1 MNLNLSSSL
10 AQPIL
15 SITNPPK
22 CNLHPSAAQSLLA
35 SLSSE
40 PHAFLQPP
48 PTLHAAAIVLAKRYL
63 DPLAIST
70 SEAHTRR
77 LKVLRKKRK
86 RGDPDRLSSQ
96 NIPRLKELHTEGFE
110 ITQIWEQARRVLD
123 VSRKELEKSLSDALA
138 YKTNGEI
145 NDEVV
150 STAAA
155 LHQPDQ
161 NKDGQL
167 ITNGEDGTESTKS
180 SETSDGAEES
190 SEENGS
196 ENGRS
201 EGSLG
206 SSFANDDG
214 DGEEEEVEKSS
225 DEDDDESQ
233 GEDAPKDAFV
243 ADKHGLNDGF
253 FSIDEFN
260 KQSGF
265 LEQLDARG
273 EMLAENDEEEEIDWH
288 ADPMSMAP
296 SRVPRNS
303 KGSEDAEQESSD
315 AEDGPTFGNADLNAL
330 ETDDSVSDADEM
342 QIDSITN
349 TNDIK
354 YADFF
359 APPPRKATKPSRR
372 RALPKT
378 QPPEQPSGPTETED
392 DIQRTISAVRRDI
405 FEDDDGVSGN
415 EEKNSD
421 DDPSAPHPPRR
432 SRHEIAQARLAGEI
446 RRLEAASVAKRDWT
460 LSGEARAT
468 DRPIN
473 SLLEEDLDFER
484 AGKPVPVITNEV
496 SEDIEAMIKRRILA
510 REFDEVMRRRPDNL
524 ATETIRRGR
533 FELDDTKPQQSLAEI
548 YEAEHLRAS
557 NPDTYMDATS
567 TKLKQDTDA
576 AQALWKEVSA
586 KLDALCS
593 LHYRPKPPQ
602 ASISVVA
609 DVPAITI
616 EDARPSVG
624 AEMGGGGGAASMLA
638 PQEIYVAGE
647 DRGKEDKKRE
657 IITKGGTAVSREEME
672 QDTKKRRRRRA
683 KERIRKS
690 DGGLPAAAAAAAA
703 GSGAWTKNNVGNG
716 KGGENKK
723 KKKSSTTEKEVM
735 NQLKKGGVRI
745 IGKKGDI
752 RDVNGKKIIMP
763 LSTTFSSDHAK
774 GESGARLKL

>member
-1 MNLNLSSSL
+1 MNLNQSSPL

-15 SITNPPK
+15 SLTNPPTF
-22 CNLHPSAAQSLLA
+22 NLHPSAPQSLLA

-48 PTLHAAAIVLAKRYL
+48 PALHAAAIALAKSYL

-70 SEAHTRR
+70 SEAYARR
-77 LKVLRKKRK
+77 LEFLRKKRK
-86 RGDPDRLSSQ
+86 RGDPDGLTSQ
-96 NIPRLKELHTEGFE
+96 NILRLKELHIEGFE

-123 VSRKELEKSLSDALA
+123 ASRKELEKSLSDAWA
-138 YKTNGEI
+138 YKING
-145 NDEVV
+145 EVV
-150 STAAA
+150 STDAA
-155 LHQPDQ
+155 LHRPDQ
-161 NKDGQL
+161 NIDGQL
-167 ITNGEDGTESTKS
+167 ITNVKDGTESTES
-180 SETSDGAEES
+180 SELSDVGEES

-201 EGSLG
+201 ESSLG
-206 SSFANDDG
+206 SSFANEEG
-214 DGEEEEVEKSS
+214 DGEEEKVEESC
-225 DEDDDESQ
+225 DDDESQ
-233 GEDAPKDAFV
+233 EKDASKNAFV

-260 KQSGF
+260 KQSGL

-273 EMLAENDEEEEIDWH
+273 EMLAANDEDEEIDWH
-288 ADPMSMAP
+288 ADPMAMAP

-315 AEDGPTFGNADLNAL
+315 TEDGPTFGNADLNAL
-330 ETDDSVSDADEM
+330 ETDDSGSDADEM
-342 QIDSITN
+342 QIDSINN

-359 APPPRKATKPSRR
+359 APPARKATKPSRR

-378 QPPEQPSGPTETED
+378 QPPDQPSGPTETED

-415 EEKNSD
+415 EEENSD
-421 DDPSAPHPPRR
+421 DDPFAPQPSRR
-432 SRHEIAQARLAGEI
+432 SRHEIAQAKLADEI

-510 REFDEVMRRRPDNL
+510 REFDEVIRRRPDNL

-533 FELDDTKPQQSLAEI
+533 FELDDSKPQQSLAEI

-586 KLDALCS
+586 QLDALCS

-602 ASISVVA
+602 VNISVVA

-616 EDARPSVG
+616 EDARPSAG
-624 AEMGGGGGAASMLA
+624 ADMGGGAASMLA

-657 IITKGGTAVSREEME
+657 IITKGGMPVSREEME
-672 QDTKKRRRRRA
+672 QDTKKRRRRRT

-690 DGGLPAAAAAAAA
+690 DGGGRMPAAAVPGG
-703 GSGAWTKNNVGNG
+703 GSTKNNVGNG
-716 KGGENKK
+716 GENKK
-723 KKKSSTTEKEVM
+723 KKSTTTRTEKKEVM

-752 RDVNGKKIIMP
+752 RDVNGKKIMP
-763 LSTTFSSDHAK
+763 LSSTNSDRAK
-774 GESGARLKL
+774 EESGARLKL

>member
-1 MNLNLSSSL
+1 M
-10 AQPIL
+10 
-15 SITNPPK
+15 
-22 CNLHPSAAQSLLA
+22 
-35 SLSSE
+35 
-40 PHAFLQPP
+40 QPP
-48 PTLHAAAIVLAKRYL
+48 PALYAAAIVLAKSYL

-70 SEAHTRR
+70 SEAHARR
-77 LKVLRKKRK
+77 LEFLRKKRK
-86 RGDPDRLSSQ
+86 RGDSDGLTSQ
-96 NIPRLKELHTEGFE
+96 NILRLKELHTEGFE

-123 VSRKELEKSLSDALA
+123 VSRKELEKSLFDALA
-138 YKTNGEI
+138 YKNNGEI
-145 NDEVV
+145 NDKVV
-150 STAAA
+150 STDAAV
-155 LHQPDQ
+155 HRPDQ
-161 NKDGQL
+161 AIDDQL
-167 ITNGEDGTESTKS
+167 ITSGKDGTESTESTKS
-180 SETSDGAEES
+180 SELSDGGEEI

-201 EGSLG
+201 ESSLG
-206 SSFANDDG
+206 SSFANEEG
-214 DGEEEEVEKSS
+214 DGEEEKVEESS
-225 DEDDDESQ
+225 DEDEDESHIK
-233 GEDAPKDAFV
+233 DAPKNAFV

-260 KQSGF
+260 KQSG
-265 LEQLDARG
+265 LMEQLDAQG
-273 EMLAENDEEEEIDWH
+273 EMLEENDEEEEIDWH
-288 ADPMSMAP
+288 ADPMAMAP

-315 AEDGPTFGNADLNAL
+315 TEDGPTFGNAGLNAL
-330 ETDDSVSDADEM
+330 ETDDSGSDIDEM
-342 QIDSITN
+342 QIDSINN

-378 QPPEQPSGPTETED
+378 QPPDQPPGPTETED

-415 EEKNSD
+415 EEENSN
-421 DDPSAPHPPRR
+421 DDPSAPRPPRR
-432 SRHEIAQARLAGEI
+432 SRHEIAQAKLAAEI
-446 RRLEAASVAKRDWT
+446 RRLEAASVTKRDWT

-510 REFDEVMRRRPDNL
+510 REFDEVIRRRPDNL

-533 FELDDTKPQQSLAEI
+533 FELDDSKPQQSLAEI

-586 KLDALCS
+586 QLDALCS

-602 ASISVVA
+602 VNISVVA

-616 EDARPSVG
+616 EDARPSAG
-624 AEMGGGGGAASMLA
+624 ADMGGGAASMLA

-657 IITKGGTAVSREEME
+657 IITKGGMAVSREEME
-672 QDTKKRRRRRA
+672 QDTRKRRRRRT

-690 DGGLPAAAAAAAA
+690 DGGGGGVPAAAAGG
-703 GSGAWTKNNVGNG
+703 GSTKNFRNG
-716 KGGENKK
+716 GGENKK
-723 KKKSSTTEKEVM
+723 NKSTTTTTTKKKEIM

-763 LSTTFSSDHAK
+763 LLTTSDHAK
-774 GESGARLKL
+774 EESSGARLKL

>member
-1 MNLNLSSSL
+1 MNLNLSSPL

-15 SITNPPK
+15 SLTNPPT
-22 CNLHPSAAQSLLA
+22 CNLHPSAPQSLLT

-48 PTLHAAAIVLAKRYL
+48 PALHAAAIVLAKSYL

-70 SEAHTRR
+70 SEAHARR
-77 LKVLRKKRK
+77 LEFLRKKRK
-86 RGDPDRLSSQ
+86 RGDPDGLTSQ
-96 NIPRLKELHTEGFE
+96 NILRLKELHTEGFE

-138 YKTNGEI
+138 YKKNGEI
-145 NDEVV
+145 NGEVV
-150 STAAA
+150 STDAA
-155 LHQPDQ
+155 LHRPDQ
-161 NKDGQL
+161 AIDDQL
-167 ITNGEDGTESTKS
+167 ITSGKDGTESTESTES
-180 SETSDGAEES
+180 SELSDGGEEI

-201 EGSLG
+201 ESSLG
-206 SSFANDDG
+206 SSFANDEG
-214 DGEEEEVEKSS
+214 DGEEEKVEESS

-233 GEDAPKDAFV
+233 VKDAPENAFV

-260 KQSGF
+260 KQSG
-265 LEQLDARG
+265 LMEQLDARG
-273 EMLAENDEEEEIDWH
+273 EMLEENDEDEEIDWH
-288 ADPMSMAP
+288 ADPMAMAP

-303 KGSEDAEQESSD
+303 KGSEDTEQESSD
-315 AEDGPTFGNADLNAL
+315 TEDGPTFGNAGLNAL
-330 ETDDSVSDADEM
+330 ETDGSGSDADEM
-342 QIDSITN
+342 QIDSINN

-378 QPPEQPSGPTETED
+378 QPPDQPSGPTETED

-415 EEKNSD
+415 EEENSD
-421 DDPSAPHPPRR
+421 DDPSAPRPPRR
-432 SRHEIAQARLAGEI
+432 SRHEIAQAKLAAEI

-468 DRPIN
+468 ERPIN

-510 REFDEVMRRRPDNL
+510 REFDEVIRRRPDNL

-533 FELDDTKPQQSLAEI
+533 FELDDSKPQQSLAEI

-586 KLDALCS
+586 QLDALCS

-602 ASISVVA
+602 VNISVVA

-616 EDARPSVG
+616 EDARPSAG
-624 AEMGGGGGAASMLA
+624 ADMGGGAASMLA

-647 DRGKEDKKRE
+647 DRGREDKKRE
-657 IITKGGTAVSREEME
+657 IITKGGMAVSREEME
-672 QDTKKRRRRRA
+672 QDTKKRRRRRT

-690 DGGLPAAAAAAAA
+690 DGGGGGVPAAAAAAGG
-703 GSGAWTKNNVGNG
+703 GSTKNVVRNG
-716 KGGENKK
+716 GGESKK
-723 KKKSSTTEKEVM
+723 KNKSTKEIM

-752 RDVNGKKIIMP
+752 RDVNGKKII
-763 LSTTFSSDHAK
+763 STTSSDHAK
-774 GESGARLKL
+774 EESSGARLKL

>member
-1 MNLNLSSSL
+1 MNLTFSSPHPQPISSL
-10 AQPIL
+10 TI
-15 SITNPPK
+15 PPTSD
-22 CNLHPSAAQSLLA
+22 LHPSAAQSLLA

-63 DPLAIST
+63 DPLATST
-70 SEAHTRR
+70 SEAHARR
-77 LKVLRKKRK
+77 LEVQRKKRK
-86 RGDPDRLSSQ
+86 RGDPDGLTSQ
-96 NIPRLKELHTEGFE
+96 NILRLKELHIEGFDF
-110 ITQIWEQARRVLD
+110 TQIWEQARRVLD
-123 VSRKELEKSLSDALA
+123 ASRKELEKSLSDASA
-138 YKTNGEI
+138 YGINGEI
-145 NDEVV
+145 KEIDGEVV
-150 STAAA
+150 STDAA
-155 LHQPDQ
+155 LHRPDQ
-161 NKDGQL
+161 NIDDQL
-167 ITNGEDGTESTKS
+167 ITNGEHEIESTKS
-180 SETSDGAEES
+180 NELSEGGEETAEEDA
-190 SEENGS
+190 S

-201 EGSLG
+201 NGSVG
-206 SSFANDDG
+206 SSFANE
-214 DGEEEEVEKSS
+214 DGEGDEEKVEDPA

-233 GEDAPKDAFV
+233 VEDAPQDSFV

-253 FSIDEFN
+253 FSIDDFN

-265 LEQLDARG
+265 LEQLDVRG

-288 ADPMSMAP
+288 ADPMAMAP
-296 SRVPRNS
+296 LRGPRIS
-303 KGSEDAEQESSD
+303 KGEEDAEQESSD
-315 AEDGPTFGNADLNAL
+315 VEDGPIFGNADLNAP
-330 ETDDSVSDADEM
+330 ETDDSGSDADEV
-342 QIDSITN
+342 QVDSINN

-378 QPPEQPSGPTETED
+378 QPPEQPLGPTETED

-405 FEDDDGVSGN
+405 FEDDDEVSGN
-415 EEKNSD
+415 EEETHN
-421 DDPSAPHPPRR
+421 DDPSAPHPSRR
-432 SRHEIAQARLAGEI
+432 SRHEIAQARLAAEI
-446 RRLEAASVAKRDWT
+446 RRLEAASVKKRDWT
-460 LSGEARAT
+460 LSGEARAA

-510 REFDEVMRRRPDNL
+510 REFDEVIRRRPDNL

-548 YEAEHLRAS
+548 YEAEHLRTS

-567 TKLKQDTDA
+567 IKLKQDTDA

-593 LHYRPKPPQ
+593 LHYRPRPPQ
-602 ASISVVA
+602 ASIRVVA

-616 EDARPSVG
+616 EDARPSAG
-624 AEMGGGGGAASMLA
+624 ADMGGGAASMLA

-672 QDTKKRRRRRA
+672 QDTRKRRRRRT

-690 DGGLPAAAAAAAA
+690 GAGVSAAA
-703 GSGAWTKNNVGNG
+703 GGGSTKNVTNG
-716 KGGENKK
+716 GGENKK
-723 KKKSSTTEKEVM
+723 KTKTGKEVM
-735 NQLKKGGVRI
+735 SQLKQGGVRI

-752 RDVNGKKIIMP
+752 RDVNGKKIMP
-763 LSTTFSSDHAK
+763 LSTTSDRAK
-774 GESGARLKL
+774 EESGARLKL

>member
-1 MNLNLSSSL
+1 MNLNLPSPL
-10 AQPIL
+10 AQPISSL
-15 SITNPPK
+15 SKPPTSD
-22 CNLHPSAAQSLLA
+22 LHPSAAQSLLA

-40 PHAFLQPP
+40 RHAFLQPP

-63 DPLAIST
+63 DPLATST
-70 SEAHTRR
+70 SEAHARR
-77 LKVLRKKRK
+77 LEVLRKKRK
-86 RGDPDRLSSQ
+86 RGDPDGLTSQ
-96 NIPRLKELHTEGFE
+96 NILRLKELHTEGFE

-123 VSRKELEKSLSDALA
+123 ASRKELEKSLSNDSA
-138 YKTNGEI
+138 YKING
-145 NDEVV
+145 EVV
-150 STAAA
+150 SIDTT
-155 LHQPDQ
+155 LHRPDQ
-161 NKDGQL
+161 SIDDLL
-167 ITNGEDGTESTKS
+167 ITNGEYETGSTKS
-180 SETSDGAEES
+180 SELREGSEEIAEEDP
-190 SEENGS
+190 S
-196 ENGRS
+196 ENGQS
-201 EGSLG
+201 EGSVG
-206 SSFANDDG
+206 SSFANEDG
-214 DGEEEEVEKSS
+214 DVEEEKVENPS
-225 DEDDDESQ
+225 DEDDDGSQ
-233 GEDAPKDAFV
+233 VKDAPNDAFV

-273 EMLAENDEEEEIDWH
+273 EMLAGNDDEEEIDWH
-288 ADPMSMAP
+288 ADPMAVAP
-296 SRVPRNS
+296 SRGPRYS
-303 KGSEDAEQESSD
+303 KGEEGAEQDSSD
-315 AEDGPTFGNADLNAL
+315 VEDRPTFGNADLNAP
-330 ETDDSVSDADEM
+330 ETDESSSDADEI
-342 QIDSITN
+342 QIGSINN

-359 APPPRKATKPSRR
+359 APPPRKAIKPSHR

-378 QPPEQPSGPTETED
+378 QPPEQPSGPTKTED

-405 FEDDDGVSGN
+405 FEDDDDVSEN
-415 EEKNSD
+415 EEENSND
-421 DDPSAPHPPRR
+421 NPSAPHPSRR
-432 SRHEIAQARLAGEI
+432 SRHEIAQARLATEI
-446 RRLEAASVAKRDWT
+446 RRLEAASVTKRDWT

-484 AGKPVPVITNEV
+484 VGKPVPVITNEV
-496 SEDIEAMIKRRILA
+496 SEDIEAMIRRRILA
-510 REFDEVMRRRPDNL
+510 REFDDVIRRRPDSL

-533 FELDDTKPQQSLAEI
+533 FELDDNKPQQSLAEI
-548 YEAEHLRAS
+548 YEAEHLRTS

-616 EDARPSVG
+616 EDARPSAG
-624 AEMGGGGGAASMLA
+624 ADMGGGAASMLA

-647 DRGKEDKKRE
+647 DRGQEDKKRE
-657 IITKGGTAVSREEME
+657 IITKGGMAVSREEME
-672 QDTKKRRRRRA
+672 QDTRKRRRRRT

-690 DGGLPAAAAAAAA
+690 GGGVSAATGG
-703 GSGAWTKNNVGNG
+703 GSTKDVTNV
-716 KGGENKK
+716 GENKK
-723 KKKSSTTEKEVM
+723 KKTTTTTTEKEVM

-752 RDVNGKKIIMP
+752 RDVNGKKIMP
-763 LSTTFSSDHAK
+763 SSTTPNRSK
-774 GESGARLKL
+774 EESGARLKL

>member
-1 MNLNLSSSL
+1 MNLNLSSPL
-10 AQPIL
+10 AQPISSL
-15 SITNPPK
+15 SNPPASD
-22 CNLHPSAAQSLLA
+22 LHPSAAQSLLA

-63 DPLAIST
+63 DPLATST
-70 SEAHTRR
+70 SEAHARR

-86 RGDPDRLSSQ
+86 RGDPDGLTSQ
-96 NIPRLKELHTEGFE
+96 NILRLKELHTEGFE

-123 VSRKELEKSLSDALA
+123 ASRKELEKSLSAASA
-138 YKTNGEI
+138 YKIDG
-145 NDEVV
+145 EVV
-150 STAAA
+150 STDAA
-155 LHQPDQ
+155 LHRPDQ
-161 NKDGQL
+161 NIDDQL
-167 ITNGEDGTESTKS
+167 ITNGEDETESKKPS
-180 SETSDGAEES
+180 GLSGGGEETAEE
-190 SEENGS
+190 NNTS
-196 ENGRS
+196 ENERS
-201 EGSLG
+201 EGSVGSEG
-206 SSFANDDG
+206 SSFANGDA
-214 DGEEEEVEKSS
+214 DGEEETVEDPG

-233 GEDAPKDAFV
+233 VKDAPKDIFV
-243 ADKHGLNDGF
+243 PDKHGLNDGF

-265 LEQLDARG
+265 LEHMDARG
-273 EMLAENDEEEEIDWH
+273 EMLAEDDEEEEIDWH
-288 ADPMSMAP
+288 ADPMAMAP
-296 SRVPRNS
+296 SRGQRNS
-303 KGSEDAEQESSD
+303 KGEEDAEQESND
-315 AEDGPTFGNADLNAL
+315 VEDGPTFGNADLNAP
-330 ETDDSVSDADEM
+330 ETDEWGSDADEM
-342 QIDSITN
+342 QIDSINN

-378 QPPEQPSGPTETED
+378 QPPEQPSGPTEAED

-405 FEDDDGVSGN
+405 FEDDDDVSRN
-415 EEKNSD
+415 EEENSD
-421 DDPSAPHPPRR
+421 DDPSAPHPSRR
-432 SRHEIAQARLAGEI
+432 SRHEIAQARLTAEI
-446 RRLEAASVAKRDWT
+446 RRLEAASVTKRDWT
-460 LSGEARAT
+460 LSGEARAA

-510 REFDEVMRRRPDNL
+510 REFDEVIRRRPDNL

-548 YEAEHLRAS
+548 YEAEHLRTS

-576 AQALWKEVSA
+576 AQALWKEVCA

-593 LHYRPKPPQ
+593 LHYRPKPPE
-602 ASISVVA
+602 ASIRVVA
-609 DVPAITI
+609 DVPAISI
-616 EDARPSVG
+616 EDARPSAG
-624 AEMGGGGGAASMLA
+624 ADMGGGAASMLA

-657 IITKGGTAVSREEME
+657 IITKGGMAVSREEME
-672 QDTKKRRRRRA
+672 QETRKRRRRRT

-690 DGGLPAAAAAAAA
+690 GGGVSAAAEG
-703 GSGAWTKNNVGNG
+703 GSTKNVTN
-716 KGGENKK
+716 GGENKK
-723 KKKSSTTEKEVM
+723 KRKTTTTTEKEVM
-735 NQLKKGGVRI
+735 SQLKKGGVRI

-752 RDVNGKKIIMP
+752 RDVNGKKIMP
-763 LSTTFSSDHAK
+763 SSSTSDHAK
-774 GESGARLKL
+774 EESGTRLKL

>member
-1 MNLNLSSSL
+1 MNLNLSSPL

-22 CNLHPSAAQSLLA
+22 CNLHSSAAQSLLA
-35 SLSSE
+35 TLSSE

-70 SEAHTRR
+70 SEAHARR
-77 LKVLRKKRK
+77 LKLLRKKRK
-86 RGDPDRLSSQ
+86 RGDPDGLSSQ
-96 NIPRLKELHTEGFE
+96 NILRLKELHTEGFE

-123 VSRKELEKSLSDALA
+123 VSRKELEKPLSDALA
-138 YKTNGEI
+138 YKING
-145 NDEVV
+145 EVV
-150 STAAA
+150 STDAA
-155 LHQPDQ
+155 LQRPDQ

-167 ITNGEDGTESTKS
+167 ITSGEDGTESTKS
-180 SETSDGAEES
+180 SEPSDGGEEI

-206 SSFANDDG
+206 SSFANEDG
-214 DGEEEEVEKSS
+214 DREEEKVEDSS
-225 DEDDDESQ
+225 DEDEDESQ
-233 GEDAPKDAFV
+233 LKDAPKDAFI
-243 ADKHGLNDGF
+243 ADKNGLNDGF

-288 ADPMSMAP
+288 ADPMAMAP

-303 KGSEDAEQESSD
+303 KASEDAEQESSD

-330 ETDDSVSDADEM
+330 ESHYSGSDADEM
-342 QIDSITN
+342 QINSMNN

-415 EEKNSD
+415 EEENSD

-432 SRHEIAQARLAGEI
+432 SRHEIAQARLAAEI
-446 RRLEAASVAKRDWT
+446 RRLEAASVTKRDWT
-460 LSGEARAT
+460 LSGEARAS

-510 REFDEVMRRRPDNL
+510 REFDEVIRRRPDNL
-524 ATETIRRGR
+524 ATESIRRGR

-624 AEMGGGGGAASMLA
+624 TDMGGGAASMLA

-672 QDTKKRRRRRA
+672 QDTRKRRRRRA

-690 DGGLPAAAAAAAA
+690 DGGLAAAA
-703 GSGAWTKNNVGNG
+703 GSGSTKNVGNG
-716 KGGENKK
+716 GENK

-752 RDVNGKKIIMP
+752 RDVHGKKIMP
-763 LSTTFSSDHAK
+763 LSTTSDHAK
-774 GESGARLKL
+774 EESGARLKL

>member
-1 MNLNLSSSL
+1 MNLNLPSPFVQRISSL
-10 AQPIL
+10 
-15 SITNPPK
+15 TNPPTSD
-22 CNLHPSAAQSLLA
+22 LHPSAAQSLLA

-40 PHAFLQPP
+40 RHAFLQPP
-48 PTLHAAAIVLAKRYL
+48 PILHAAAIVLAKRYL
-63 DPLAIST
+63 NPLATST
-70 SEAHTRR
+70 SEAHARR
-77 LKVLRKKRK
+77 LEVLRKKRK
-86 RGDPDRLSSQ
+86 RGDPDDLTSQ
-96 NIPRLKELHTEGFE
+96 NILRLKELHTEGFE

-123 VSRKELEKSLSDALA
+123 ASRKELEKSLSNDSA
-138 YKTNGEI
+138 YKING
-145 NDEVV
+145 EVV
-150 STAAA
+150 SIDTT
-155 LHQPDQ
+155 LHRPDQ
-161 NKDGQL
+161 SIDDQL
-167 ITNGEDGTESTKS
+167 ITNGEYETGSTKS
-180 SETSDGAEES
+180 SELREGSEEIAEEDP
-190 SEENGS
+190 SESGQ
-196 ENGRS
+196 S
-201 EGSLG
+201 EGSVG
-206 SSFANDDG
+206 SSFANEDD
-214 DGEEEEVEKSS
+214 DVEEEKVEDPS
-225 DEDDDESQ
+225 DEDDDGLQ
-233 GEDAPKDAFV
+233 VKDAPKDAFV

-273 EMLAENDEEEEIDWH
+273 EMLAGNDDEEEIDWH
-288 ADPMSMAP
+288 ADPMAVAP
-296 SRVPRNS
+296 SRGPRYS
-303 KGSEDAEQESSD
+303 KGEEGAEQDSSD
-315 AEDGPTFGNADLNAL
+315 VEDRPTFGNADLNAP
-330 ETDDSVSDADEM
+330 ETDESSSDADEI
-342 QIDSITN
+342 QIGSINN

-359 APPPRKATKPSRR
+359 APPPRKAIKPSHR

-378 QPPEQPSGPTETED
+378 QPPEQPSGPTKTED

-405 FEDDDGVSGN
+405 FEDDDDVSEG
-415 EEKNSD
+415 EEENSND
-421 DDPSAPHPPRR
+421 NPTTPHPSRR
-432 SRHEIAQARLAGEI
+432 SRHEIAQARLAIEI
-446 RRLEAASVAKRDWT
+446 RRLEAASVTKRDWT

-484 AGKPVPVITNEV
+484 VGKPVPVITNEV
-496 SEDIEAMIKRRILA
+496 SEDIEAMIRRRILA
-510 REFDEVMRRRPDNL
+510 REFDDVIRRRPDNL

-533 FELDDTKPQQSLAEI
+533 FELDDNKPQQSLAEI
-548 YEAEHLRAS
+548 YEAEHLRTS

-616 EDARPSVG
+616 EDARPSAG
-624 AEMGGGGGAASMLA
+624 ADMGGGAASMLA

-647 DRGKEDKKRE
+647 DRGQENKKRE
-657 IITKGGTAVSREEME
+657 IITKGGMAVSREEME
-672 QDTKKRRRRRA
+672 QDTRKRRRRRT

-690 DGGLPAAAAAAAA
+690 GGGVSAATGG
-703 GSGAWTKNNVGNG
+703 GSTKDVINV
-716 KGGENKK
+716 GENKK
-723 KKKSSTTEKEVM
+723 KTTTTTTEREVT

-752 RDVNGKKIIMP
+752 RDVNGKKIMP
-763 LSTTFSSDHAK
+763 SSTTPNRSK
-774 GESGARLKL
+774 EESGARLKL

>member
-1 MNLNLSSSL
+1 MNLNQSSPL

-15 SITNPPK
+15 SLTNPPTF
-22 CNLHPSAAQSLLA
+22 NLHPSAPQSLLA

-48 PTLHAAAIVLAKRYL
+48 LALHAAAIALAKSYL

-70 SEAHTRR
+70 SEAYARR
-77 LKVLRKKRK
+77 LEFLRKKRK
-86 RGDPDRLSSQ
+86 RGDPDGLASQ
-96 NIPRLKELHTEGFE
+96 NILRLKELHTEGFE

-123 VSRKELEKSLSDALA
+123 ASRKELEKSLSDALA
-138 YKTNGEI
+138 YKING
-145 NDEVV
+145 EVV
-150 STAAA
+150 STDAA
-155 LHQPDQ
+155 LHRPDQ
-161 NKDGQL
+161 NIDGQL
-167 ITNGEDGTESTKS
+167 ITSVKDGTESTES
-180 SETSDGAEES
+180 SELSDVGEES

-201 EGSLG
+201 ESSLG
-206 SSFANDDG
+206 SSFANEEG
-214 DGEEEEVEKSS
+214 DGEEEKVEESS
-225 DEDDDESQ
+225 DDDESQ
-233 GEDAPKDAFV
+233 EKDASKNAFV
-243 ADKHGLNDGF
+243 ADQHGLNDGF

-260 KQSGF
+260 KQSGL

-273 EMLAENDEEEEIDWH
+273 EMLAENDEDEEIDWH
-288 ADPMSMAP
+288 ADPMAMAP

-315 AEDGPTFGNADLNAL
+315 IEDGPTFGNADLNAL
-330 ETDDSVSDADEM
+330 ETDDSGSDADEM
-342 QIDSITN
+342 QIDSISN

-359 APPPRKATKPSRR
+359 APPARKATKPSRR

-378 QPPEQPSGPTETED
+378 QPPDQPSGPTETED

-415 EEKNSD
+415 EEENSD
-421 DDPSAPHPPRR
+421 DDPSAPQPSRR
-432 SRHEIAQARLAGEI
+432 SRHEIAQAKLAAEI
-446 RRLEAASVAKRDWT
+446 RRLEAANVAKRDWT

-510 REFDEVMRRRPDNL
+510 REFDEVIRRRPDNL

-533 FELDDTKPQQSLAEI
+533 FELDDSKPQQSLAEI

-586 KLDALCS
+586 QLDALCS

-602 ASISVVA
+602 VNISVVA

-616 EDARPSVG
+616 EDARPSAG
-624 AEMGGGGGAASMLA
+624 ADIGGGAASMLA

-657 IITKGGTAVSREEME
+657 IITKGGMPVSREEME
-672 QDTKKRRRRRA
+672 QDTKKRRRRRT

-690 DGGLPAAAAAAAA
+690 DGGRVPAAAVPGG
-703 GSGAWTKNNVGNG
+703 GSTKNNVGNG
-716 KGGENKK
+716 GENKK
-723 KKKSSTTEKEVM
+723 KKSTTTRTEKKEVM

-752 RDVNGKKIIMP
+752 RDVNGKKIMP
-763 LSTTFSSDHAK
+763 LSSTNSDHAK
-774 GESGARLKL
+774 EESGARLKL

>member
-1 MNLNLSSSL
+1 MNLSLSSPL
-10 AQPIL
+10 TQPISSL
-15 SITNPPK
+15 TNPPT
-22 CNLHPSAAQSLLA
+22 CNIHPSAAQSLLA

-40 PHAFLQPP
+40 PHVFLQPP

-70 SEAHTRR
+70 SEAHARR
-77 LKVLRKKRK
+77 LQVLRKKRK
-86 RGDPDRLSSQ
+86 RGDSDGLTSQ
-96 NIPRLKELHTEGFE
+96 NLLRLKELHIEGFE

-123 VSRKELEKSLSDALA
+123 ASRKELGESLSDALA
-138 YKTNGEI
+138 YKINGEI
-145 NDEVV
+145 NGEVV
-150 STAAA
+150 STDAAP
-155 LHQPDQ
+155 HRPDQ
-161 NKDGQL
+161 NIDGQL
-167 ITNGEDGTESTKS
+167 ITNGEDATESTKS
-180 SETSDGAEES
+180 SELSEGGEEIAD
-190 SEENGS
+190 EDGS

-201 EGSLG
+201 EASLG
-206 SSFANDDG
+206 SSFAKEDS
-214 DGEEEEVEKSS
+214 DGEEEKAEDIS
-225 DEDDDESQ
+225 DEDDDGSQ
-233 GEDAPKDAFV
+233 VRDGPNDAFV

-273 EMLAENDEEEEIDWH
+273 EKLAENDEEEEIDWH
-288 ADPMSMAP
+288 ADPMAMAP

-330 ETDDSVSDADEM
+330 ETDDSGSDADEM
-342 QIDSITN
+342 QIDSINN

-359 APPPRKATKPSRR
+359 APPPRKATKSSRR
-372 RALPKT
+372 RPLPKT

-415 EEKNSD
+415 EEENSD
-421 DDPSAPHPPRR
+421 DNPSAPHPSRR
-432 SRHEIAQARLAGEI
+432 SRHEIAQARLAAEI
-446 RRLEAASVAKRDWT
+446 RRLEAASVTKRDWT

-510 REFDEVMRRRPDNL
+510 REFDEVIRRRPDNL

-593 LHYRPKPPQ
+593 LHYRPKPPE

-616 EDARPSVG
+616 EDARPSAG
-624 AEMGGGGGAASMLA
+624 ADMGGGAASMLA

-672 QDTKKRRRRRA
+672 QDTRKRRRRRT

-690 DGGLPAAAAAAAA
+690 DGGLPAAA
-703 GSGAWTKNNVGNG
+703 GGGLTKNVRN
-716 KGGENKK
+716 GGENMKK
-723 KKKSSTTEKEVM
+723 KKKSTTTTTTEKEVM

-752 RDVNGKKIIMP
+752 RDVNGKKIMP
-763 LSTTFSSDHAK
+763 LSTIPDHHAK
-774 GESGARLKL
+774 EESGARLKL

>member
-1 MNLNLSSSL
+1 MNPNLSSPL

-15 SITNPPK
+15 SITKPPK
-22 CNLHPSAAQSLLA
+22 CNLHSSAAQSLLA
-35 SLSSE
+35 TLSSE

-70 SEAHTRR
+70 SEAHARR
-77 LKVLRKKRK
+77 LKLLRKKRK
-86 RGDPDRLSSQ
+86 RGDPDGLSSQ
-96 NIPRLKELHTEGFE
+96 NILRLKELHTEGFE

-123 VSRKELEKSLSDALA
+123 VSRKELEKPLSDALA
-138 YKTNGEI
+138 YKING
-145 NDEVV
+145 EVV
-150 STAAA
+150 STDAA
-155 LHQPDQ
+155 LQRPDQ

-167 ITNGEDGTESTKS
+167 ITSGEDGTESTKS
-180 SETSDGAEES
+180 SELSDGGEEI

-206 SSFANDDG
+206 SSFANEDG
-214 DGEEEEVEKSS
+214 DGEEEKVEDSS

-233 GEDAPKDAFV
+233 VKDAPKDAFI
-243 ADKHGLNDGF
+243 ADKNGLNDGF

-260 KQSGF
+260 KQSEF

-288 ADPMSMAP
+288 ADPMTMAP

-303 KGSEDAEQESSD
+303 KASEDAEQESSD
-315 AEDGPTFGNADLNAL
+315 AEEGPTFGNADLNAL
-330 ETDDSVSDADEM
+330 ETDDSGSDADEM
-342 QIDSITN
+342 QINSMNN

-378 QPPEQPSGPTETED
+378 QPPEQPSGPTEDE
-392 DIQRTISAVRRDI
+392 IQRSISAVRRDI
-405 FEDDDGVSGN
+405 FEDDDGASGN
-415 EEKNSD
+415 EEEDSD

-432 SRHEIAQARLAGEI
+432 SRHEIAQARLAAEI
-446 RRLEAASVAKRDWT
+446 RRLEAASVTKRDWT
-460 LSGEARAT
+460 LSGEARAS

-510 REFDEVMRRRPDNL
+510 REFDEVIRRRPDNL

-624 AEMGGGGGAASMLA
+624 TDMGGGAASMLA

-672 QDTKKRRRRRA
+672 QDSRKRRRRRA

-690 DGGLPAAAAAAAA
+690 DGGLAAAA
-703 GSGAWTKNNVGNG
+703 GSGSTKNVGN
-716 KGGENKK
+716 GGENKK
-723 KKKSSTTEKEVM
+723 RKSSTTEKEVM

-752 RDVNGKKIIMP
+752 RDVHGKKRMP
-763 LSTTFSSDHAK
+763 LSTTSDHAK
-774 GESGARLKL
+774 EESGARLKL